1 MQPEISRAAPHTSV
15 VDIPRKPR
23 NRRKRNLI
31 FAACAAAV
39 IAAIT
44 FGLSRLRAAA
54 PLVDRGGVWTDTV
67 KRGPMLRE
75 GKGPGTLGPERIRLI
90 TAGNAGGGEGV
101 PLRPG
106 AQGGPGARVLELFSP
121 GQMLPSL

>member
-1 MQPEISRAAPHTSV
+1 MQPEISRADPHTSV

-31 FAACAAAV
+31 FVACAAAV

-67 KRGPMLRE
+67 KRGHTLRGVE
-75 GKGPGTLGPERIRLI
+75 GPGTLAPERILSLPADPPGRV
-90 TAGNAGGGEGV
+90 ERS
-101 PLRPG
+101 PDRPG
-106 AQGGPGARVLELFSP
+106 
-121 GQMLPSL
+121 